1 MKTNKEMIR
10 IGITGGIGSG
20 KSVICD
26 ILRLHGIPVF
36 DADKQAKFL
45 NNSSSIIKEK
55 LINHFGEDIYIDS
68 RLNRKLFSEL
78 IFKNEDNLKIAN
90 SIIHP
95 EVANSFIEWCQI
107 NSNYNIVAIESA
119 ILIEA
124 GFKKYIDKLITVFT
138 PEELRIRRVANR
150 DNTNAENIKA
160 RIKNQISEEE
170 KIKNSDYIIV
180 NDNSQSLIKQV
191 SEILNKLR

>member
-1 MKTNKEMIR
+1 MKTNKVMIR
-10 IGITGGIGSG
+10 IGITGGIGNG
-20 KSVICD
+20 KSIICD
-26 ILRLHGIPVF
+26 ILRLHDIPVF
-36 DADKQAKFL
+36 DADKEAKVL

-55 LINHFGEDIYIDS
+55 LIIHFGEDIYIDNK
-68 RLNRKLFSEL
+68 LNRKLLSEL

-95 EVANSFIEWCQI
+95 EVANLFIDWCQN

-138 PEELRIRRVANR
+138 PEELRIKRVAHR
-150 DNTNAENIKA
+150 DNTNVENIKA

-170 KIKNSDYIIV
+170 KIKNSDYVIV

-191 SEILNKLR
+191 SDILYKL